1 MIANCTVKEMV
12 GRINKIQLQNDIAL
26 LSPFKFPRVKVAT
39 EYDEDQNNSS
49 HMLPNVQDIKM
60 VIKRSKEAAI
70 EFALHIGLIKAEDI
84 QNEQCFTCQ
93 VPLLKMKVERQ
104 SARTTEDRSKKLL
117 FRNISK
123 LKNFSEKFG
132 NETVPDDS
140 PYAEIKCCA
149 PKRYIV
155 KKTSL
160 CWLLRTD
167 CAKLSSDR
175 RIRVKQPIQIT
186 GKPKRPKGRNLKLK
200 FKPIVK

>member
-1 MIANCTVKEMV
+1 M
-12 GRINKIQLQNDIAL
+12 
-26 LSPFKFPRVKVAT
+26 
-39 EYDEDQNNSS
+39 
-49 HMLPNVQDIKM
+49 
-60 VIKRSKEAAI
+60 
-70 EFALHIGLIKAEDI
+70 KAEDI

-104 SARTTEDRSKKLL
+104 SARTTQALSKKLL
-117 FRNISK
+117 FRNIYK

-132 NETVPDDS
+132 NEEVPDNS
-140 PYAEIKCCA
+140 PYAEIKCGA

-175 RIRVKQPIQIT
+175 TIRVKQPMNLPIQNT
-186 GKPKRPKGRNLKLK
+186 GKFTKRSKARNLKPI
-200 FKPIVK
+200 FKPKIKKNLEK